1 MLDTDSF
8 FFYSFNQV
16 DLPQYD
22 SYENLRTNLFKAIS
36 ECSTGFAFV

>member
-1 MLDTDSF
+1 MLFSH
-8 FFYSFNQV
+8 SFNQV

-22 SYENLRTNLFKAIS
+22 SYENLRANLFKAIS